1 MCISIYLDQVI
12 AVNELGESAASV
24 ESYYLITLRE
34 PPSGKPT
41 ITEAANAS
49 ASALRLAWAPP
60 HPSTLHG
67 EFLGYRLSVRLRR
80 EGAVPLIIQLKGHTP
95 IINQSI
101 NQSINYYCADMS
113 ANRGVVDPLSIHIVY
128 KNTFL
133 TSLQK

>member
-101 NQSINYYCADMS
+101 NQLLLCLYTYFCGHVRKQGGS
-113 ANRGVVDPLSIHIVY
+113 RPTVHTHRL
-128 KNTFL
+128 
-133 TSLQK
+133 